1 MKIAIISDTHYGARR
16 SSKIFHD
23 YFKLFYENVFFPTLE
38 EKGISTC
45 IHMGD
50 AFDNRKSIDF
60 WSLNWAKKNVYDNFK
75 RLGVQVYQLVG
86 NHDCYYKNTNEVNS
100 IDCLLD
106 TYNNII
112 PVSSPGEYNISG
124 FKTFLI
130 PWICP
135 ENLEETKTKISKT
148 KAKIAFGHL
157 EINGFKLHPGCIQ
170 EKGMDKSFFD
180 KFSYVFSGHYHTRSN
195 DGQIFYLGNP
205 YQMYWNDCD
214 DIRGFSI
221 FDTETY
227 EIEFV
232 PNPYTMFEKI
242 YYEDNNPS
250 LFNTEPY
257 KEKILKLIVRKKTDQ
272 KLFEKFVDKLIKTGV
287 HDLKIVENVSVFDD
301 DVDLDAEKIEDTLTL
316 LNKYI
321 DDSDFSLEKSRVKD
335 LLKEVYLEACEM
347 E

>member
-16 SSKIFHD
+16 SSKVFHE
-23 YFKLFYENVFFPTLE
+23 YFQKFYDDVFFPTLE
-38 EKGISTC
+38 ERGITTC

-60 WSLNWAKKNVYDNFK
+60 WALNWAKKNVYDNFK

-124 FKTFLI
+124 FKSFLI
-130 PWICP
+130 PWICQ
-135 ENLEETKTKISKT
+135 ENLEETQDKISKT

-157 EINGFKLHPGCIQ
+157 EINGFKLNSGSIQ
-170 EKGMDKSFFD
+170 DKGMDQSFFG

-195 DGQIFYLGNP
+195 DGRIFYLGNP
-205 YQMYWNDCD
+205 YQIYWNDCD

-227 EIEFV
+227 EIEFIK
-232 PNPYTMFEKI
+232 NPYTIFEKI
-242 YYEDNNPS
+242 YYEDDNPS

-287 HDLKIVENVSVFDD
+287 NDLKIIENTSVYDD
-301 DVDLDAEKIEDTLTL
+301 DVDLDSEKIEDTLTL

-321 DDSDFSLEKSRVKD
+321 DDSDFSLDKSRVKD